1 MNLEL
6 KFSMKTGIT
15 TELEIQ
21 YNVSK
26 LGAIVSIPYGDCA
39 RYDHIWDIN
48 GKLLKVQIKT
58 SQPLNDDSGFKFP
71 GKNNSGKYDESQIDG
86 IATVYDGKCYFV
98 SIAECS
104 NETKLRFTLPER
116 SNPEQIKFAHD
127 YELHR
132 ILGTF

>member
-1 MNLEL
+1 
-6 KFSMKTGIT
+6 MKAGIT

-48 GKLLKVQIKT
+48 GKLLRVQIKT
-58 SQPLNDDSGFKFP
+58 ASPLEDGSGFKFP
-71 GKNNSGKYDESQIDG
+71 GKNGAGKYDESQIDG
-86 IATVYDGKCYFV
+86 IATMFDGKCYFV
-98 SIAECS
+98 PISNCS
-104 NETKLRFTLPER
+104 NETKLRYNIPANA
-116 SNPEQIKFAHD
+116 NPSQIKFAYD

-132 ILGTF
+132 ILSNF